1 MSLEYFYLLMSQ
13 DDLFKNQVIE
23 EILRE
28 RSSSYILQ
36 GKPNDFWI
44 LVSPKFIEKEEIQQQ
59 IKQTNFYKQ
68 REKLFKNKENTYEF
82 YATLISLDKE
92 FITWLSLR
100 LGYFETLNKQEKKIA
115 TIKSSLENQFEN
127 QLENK
132 EQEYTSNGI
141 MGVISSVPETEN
153 MIFRYDRFLLQASV
167 SIKKYMT
174 ILNVFEKTN
183 FNNFK

>member
-1 MSLEYFYLLMSQ
+1 M
-13 DDLFKNQVIE
+13 
-23 EILRE
+23 
-28 RSSSYILQ
+28 
-36 GKPNDFWI
+36 
-44 LVSPKFIEKEEIQQQ
+44 
-59 IKQTNFYKQ
+59 
-68 REKLFKNKENTYEF
+68 
-82 YATLISLDKE
+82 
-92 FITWLSLR
+92 
-100 LGYFETLNKQEKKIA
+100 NKQEKKIA